1 MEKEPMTGQL
11 TGLVEGARK
20 VVGRRGDVVDRIDGL
35 EEAARSARGRLPDPL
50 VDEAEAVT
58 RRAGARLRLSGDHT
72 VVALAGATGSG
83 KSSTFNAVTGLE
95 LSATG
100 VRRPT
105 TSWTMAC
112 AWGADGADELLS
124 WLGVPERH
132 RVMRSSML
140 GEPTT
145 SDEGMDGLVLLDLP
159 DHDSTEVAH
168 HVEVDRLVKMADL
181 LVWVLDPQKYAD
193 AAIHTRYLRPLAGH
207 RDIMLVVLNHI
218 DEVPPARRTAMVE
231 DVQRLLAE
239 DGLGSVPVIAT
250 SARHGEGIPELRRA
264 IAEQV
269 RAKKAVKA
277 RLMADVASVAGRM
290 QRVNGDAQP
299 GDLARARKADLV
311 DAFADAAGV
320 PTVVRA
326 VEQSTRQ
333 RAAQATGWPVTA
345 WLTRLKPDPLR
356 RLHLDLGRED
366 KELTATARASVPQAS
381 LVQRSRV
388 DTAVRAV
395 SDDIGSELSSPWADA
410 VRRASVSRLPDLND
424 ALDKA
429 VTSTDLGVART
440 PAWWRLV
447 RLVQWLLVLT
457 ALAGG
462 LWLAALAGMGYL
474 QMPAPSTPRYRGI
487 PLPTL
492 MLVGGVL
499 AGLLLALLCRVVVRL
514 SARAKARSAD
524 RRLRSAIAEV
534 TETLVIEPVQ
544 AEVEAYRATRTGLA
558 AALR

>member
-1 MEKEPMTGQL
+1 MTGQL
-11 TGLVEGARK
+11 TGLVETARK
-20 VVGRRGDVVDRIDGL
+20 AVGRRGDVVDRIDGL

-50 VDEAEAVT
+50 VDEAVSVAE
-58 RRAGARLRLSGDHT
+58 RAGARLRLSGDHT

-83 KSSTFNAVTGLE
+83 KSSTFNALTGLE

-112 AWGADGADELLS
+112 AWGAEGADELLS

-132 RVMRSSML
+132 RVMRNSML
-140 GEPTT
+140 DGPAPTG
-145 SDEGMDGLVLLDLP
+145 DGLDGLVLLDLP

-193 AAIHTRYLRPLAGH
+193 AAIHNRYLRPLAGH

-218 DEVPPARRTAMVE
+218 DEVPPARRAAMVE
-231 DVQRLLAE
+231 DLERLLAK
-239 DGLGSVPVIAT
+239 DGLQSVPVIAT

-269 RAKKAVKA
+269 SAKKAVKA

-290 QRVNGDAQP
+290 QDLNGDAKP
-299 GDLARARKADLV
+299 GDVARARQASLV

-326 VEQSTRQ
+326 VEQSTRR

-366 KELTATARASVPQAS
+366 KELTSVARASVPEATR
-381 LVQRSRV
+381 VQRSRV

-395 SDDIGSELSSPWADA
+395 SDDVGAELTPPWADA
-410 VRRASVSRLPDLND
+410 VRRASVSRLSDLND

-429 VTSTDLGVART
+429 VTSTDLGVSRT
-440 PAWWRLV
+440 PLWWRLV
-447 RLVQWLLVLT
+447 RVVQWVLVLT
-457 ALAGG
+457 ALVGG
-462 LWLAALAGMGYL
+462 VWLAGLAVMGYL
-474 QMPAPSTPRYRGI
+474 QVPSPPTPRYRGF

-492 MLVGGVL
+492 LLLGGVL
-499 AGLLLALLCRVVVRL
+499 AGILLGLLCRVVVGM
-514 SARAKARSAD
+514 SARSKARSAD
-524 RRLRSAIAEV
+524 RRLRAAISGV
-534 TETLVIEPVQ
+534 TETLVVEPVQ
-544 AEVEAYRATRTGLA
+544 AEVEAYRATRTSLA